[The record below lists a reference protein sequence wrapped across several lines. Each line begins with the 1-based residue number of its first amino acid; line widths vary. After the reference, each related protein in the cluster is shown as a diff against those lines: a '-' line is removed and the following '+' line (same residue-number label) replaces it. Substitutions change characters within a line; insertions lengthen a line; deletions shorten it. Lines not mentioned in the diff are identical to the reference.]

1 MMPAIGDLRRAC
13 LIAIAAMSLAGCNLD
28 TMWAAPPAPAPAVP
42 AGQPVGQVVDGQYVV
57 APGDTVAIVAER
69 TNTPIR
75 SLIDLNRLTPPYA
88 LKAGERLNLAPRGS
102 YLVQKGDTLYGI
114 STRQGVSISALIQ
127 LNDLRPPYLLQ
138 IGQALVL
145 PTSVDAP
152 GTAAGPQQ
160 AAAIPVERQPKP
172 FVPQGAPGVTTQAGG
187 AATVQPGGGVTS
199 SGLPPL
205 PGAAPAAAPIQSSP
219 IQSSPVQ
226 ASPVQS
232 SAPAPAVQPALQPK
246 PVQTAQIQPPPPP
259 PPSGDPLPA
268 LRPDSPFIWP
278 VDGKVIAK
286 FGPASDNLRNDGIN
300 IAAPVG
306 APVKASAD
314 GVVAYAGNELRG
326 FGNMILLRHAG
337 GWVTAYAHNSSLL
350 VKKGDKVRQGQTIA
364 RVGSS
369 GSVEFAQLHF
379 ELRQGT
385 KAVDPLKVLTR

>member
-1 MMPAIGDLRRAC
+1 MPALGDLRRVC
-13 LIAIAAMSLAGCNLD
+13 LIAIAAISLAGCNLD

-114 STRQGVSISALIQ
+114 SARQGVSISALIQ

-152 GTAAGPQQ
+152 STFAGPPQ
-160 AAAIPVERQPKP
+160 AAAIPVEREPKP

-187 AATVQPGGGVTS
+187 APTVQPGGGITS
-199 SGLPPL
+199 SGMPPL
-205 PGAAPAAAPIQSSP
+205 QGAAPTAAPAPSP
-219 IQSSPVQ
+219 SP
-226 ASPVQS
+226 AQS

-246 PVQTAQIQPPPPP
+246 PMQTAQIQPPP

>member
-1 MMPAIGDLRRAC
+1 MPALGDLRRAC

-42 AGQPVGQVVDGQYVV
+42 AGEPFGEVVDGQYVV
-57 APGDTVAIVAER
+57 APGDTVAIVSER

-88 LKAGERLNLAPRGS
+88 LKTGQRLNLAPRGS

-114 STRQGVSISALIQ
+114 SGRQGVSISALIQ
-127 LNDLRPPYLLQ
+127 LNNLHPPYLLQ

-152 GTAAGPQQ
+152 GTIAGSPQ

-172 FVPQGAPGVTTQAGG
+172 FVPQGAPSVTTQADE
-187 AATVQPGGGVTS
+187 AATAQPGRGVTS

-205 PGAAPAAAPIQSSP
+205 QGAAPTAAPAQLP
-219 IQSSPVQ
+219 AELPDQ
-226 ASPVQS
+226 
-232 SAPAPAVQPALQPK
+232 APAQAPTVQPALQPK
-246 PVQTAQIQPPPPP
+246 PAQTAQIQPPPPP
-259 PPSGDPLPA
+259 PPGDPLPA
-268 LRPDSPFIWP
+268 LKPDSPFIWP
-278 VDGKVIAK
+278 VDGKVISK
-286 FGPASDNLRNDGIN
+286 FGPTRDNLRNDGIN

-350 VKKGDKVRQGQTIA
+350 VKRGDKVRQGQTIA

-369 GSVEFAQLHF
+369 GSVDFAQLHF

>member
-1 MMPAIGDLRRAC
+1 MSGIRTLRTMLAVAITAL
-13 LIAIAAMSLAGCNLD
+13 MVAGCNLD
-28 TMWAAPPAPAPAVP
+28 TMLAAPPAPDPAVP
-42 AGQPVGQVVDGQYVV
+42 AGQPFGQVMDGQYVV

-88 LKAGERLNLAPRGS
+88 LKAGQLLNLAPRGS
-102 YLVQKGDTLYGI
+102 YLVQKGDTVTGI
-114 STRQGVSISALIQ
+114 ATRQGVSISALIQ
-127 LNDLRPPYLLQ
+127 LNNLRPPYTLQ

-152 GTAAGPQQ
+152 ASVATAPQ
-160 AAAIPVERQPKP
+160 AAAISTGPQPKP
-172 FVPQGAPGVTTQAGG
+172 FVPDGSTTVTTQAGTP
-187 AATVQPGGGVTS
+187 APATQPGGGITS
-199 SGLPPL
+199 GGLPPL
-205 PGAAPAAAPIQSSP
+205 QGETPAPA
-219 IQSSPVQ
+219 
-226 ASPVQS
+226 QS
-232 SAPAPAVQPALQPK
+232 SAPPAPTTAPTDQPAQT
-246 PVQTAQIQPPPPP
+246 QTAQIQPPSPKPA
-259 PPSGDPLPA
+259 PSGDPLPT

-278 VDGKVIAK
+278 VDGKVISK
-286 FGPASDNLRNDGIN
+286 FGPAKDNLRNDGIN

-306 APVKASAD
+306 APVKASAA

-326 FGNMILLRHAG
+326 FGNMILLRHAD

-369 GSVEFAQLHF
+369 GSVDSPQLHF